1 MSDKN
6 AVLAIEGYQLI
17 RQDDNEQRE
26 MWGNQRQRRVQI
38 RDLPSDN
45 TGAEMSH
52 VCFNVSADFESICK
66 SSMYH
71 F

>member
-6 AVLAIEGYQLI
+6 AVLAMAGYQLI

-26 MWGNQRQRRVQI
+26 TCGNQRQRCVHI

-52 VCFNVSADFESICK
+52 VCLSVSLDF
-66 SSMYH
+66 
-71 F
+71 

>member
-26 MWGNQRQRRVQI
+26 MWGQ
-38 RDLPSDN
+38 PA
-45 TGAEMSH
+45 TTKGGAEMSH
-52 VCFNVSADFESICK
+52 VCFSVNADFESIFK
-66 SSMYH
+66 SSMYD